1 MGDACQELISIRKQP
16 KEHQHMRRKIL
27 MGVLALALPVG
38 TLAALTTAAQAKQVV
53 NPVQCNGFSGTVTF
67 ATPISA
73 AGELTT
79 SSKSGPTVVGSSSFT
94 CTGGTAPNTGGA
106 GTDGAGLSI
115 KGGKN
120 AKNPSYSKSACKAN
134 PGNTT
139 DCDKYVTG
147 SQAEFTA
154 AGGSLAKSVKTIPF
168 TIGGQPATFKAKG
181 SSEDVGGPCGGDVGF
196 TITGQVKGA
205 YGDKTTAQIVAC
217 LGADTGPG
225 TTGSFGVDLFSPTA
239 TVVTATIDPAVSNA
253 TL

>member
-1 MGDACQELISIRKQP
+1 
-16 KEHQHMRRKIL
+16 MRRKIL

-53 NPVQCNGFSGTVTF
+53 NPVQCAGFSGTVTF

-79 SSKSGPTVVGSSSFT
+79 SSKSGPTVVGSSNFT

-106 GTDGAGLSI
+106 GTDGSGLSI
-115 KGGKN
+115 KGGNN

-181 SSEDVGGPCGGDVGF
+181 SAEDVGGPCGGDVGF

-217 LGADTGPG
+217 LGHDTGPG
-225 TTGSFGVDLFSPTA
+225 TTNSFGVDLFSPTA
-239 TVVTATIDPAVSNA
+239 TIVTANIDATVSNA

>member
-1 MGDACQELISIRKQP
+1 
-16 KEHQHMRRKIL
+16 MRRKIL

-73 AGELTT
+73 SGELTT
-79 SSKSGPTVVGSSSFT
+79 LSKSGPVSVSSSNFT
-94 CTGGTAPNTGGA
+94 CTGGIAPNTGGA

-154 AGGSLAKSVKTIPF
+154 SGSGLAKSVKSIGF

-217 LGADTGPG
+217 LGHDTGPG
-225 TTGSFGVDLFSPTA
+225 TTNSFGVDLFSPTA
-239 TVVTATIDPAVSNA
+239 TIVTANIDAAVSNA